1 MVKTFNGGIHP
12 PYSEEPIAN
21 KHKFVEKAAPLEKAA
36 LPKKVVLPMGMHIGA
51 PCEPIVKVGDIVKKG
66 QKIGD
71 SKAFV
76 SAPVHAS
83 ISGKVTAVEP
93 RPWPGGGL
101 MMSVVIESDGKDE
114 VYEDINP
121 PKPLDKLTPEEIKS
135 IIREAGMTGIGGA
148 GFPTHVKLAI
158 PPDKNIDTIIVNGA
172 ECEPFI
178 TADHRLFLEH
188 PEDVVFGLEAIMKAV
203 NVEKGYIAIE
213 DNKVDALESLNKA
226 IAEKQGI
233 EIVVLAT
240 KYPQGSEKQLIQA
253 VTNREVPSGGLPM
266 DVGVIVNN
274 AGTCA
279 AIAKAIKTGMPL
291 IERITTIT
299 GSGIKERKNLLI
311 RIGTP
316 LIDII
321 EQCGGFK
328 GTPGK
333 VLMGGPMM
341 GLAQSALDVPAIKG
355 TSGILVLEK
364 SDVKIFEP
372 STCINC
378 ARCVDACPINLL
390 PTRLAKLSEKGRWK
404 DAEDY
409 HAMDCIECGC
419 CSYVC
424 PAHIPLTQH
433 IRIAKNAITALRKKN
448 KK

>member
-12 PYSEEPIAN
+12 PYN
-21 KHKFVEKAAPLEKAA
+21 KELTKNKPVKETA
-36 LPKKVVLPMGMHIGA
+36 LPSKVILPMGMHVGA
-51 PCEPIVKVGDIVKKG
+51 PCDPLVKVGDTVKKG

-76 SAPVHAS
+76 SAPVHATV
-83 ISGKVTAVEP
+83 SGKVVAAEP
-93 RPWPGGGL
+93 RLWPGGGL

-114 VYEDINP
+114 IFEDIKP
-121 PKPLDKLTPEEIKS
+121 PKSLEELSPEEIKS
-135 IIREAGMTGIGGA
+135 IIREAGMAGLGGA

-158 PPDKNIDTIIVNGA
+158 PPEKNVDTIIVNAA
-172 ECEPFI
+172 ECEPYI
-178 TADHRLFLEH
+178 TADHRLLLEH
-188 PEDVVFGLEAIMKAV
+188 PEDVVLGLKAIMKAV
-203 NVEKGYIAIE
+203 NVNRGIIAIE
-213 DNKVDALESLNKA
+213 DNKIDALEGINRA
-226 IAEKQGI
+226 ISGSEGI
-233 EIVVLAT
+233 QVMILAT
-240 KYPQGSEKQLIQA
+240 KYPQGGEKQLIKA
-253 VTNREVPSGGLPM
+253 VTDREVPSGGLPM

-279 AIAKAIKTGMPL
+279 AIAKVLKTGMPL
-291 IERITTIT
+291 IERITTVS
-299 GSGIKERKNLLI
+299 GSGINEPKNLLI

-316 LIDII
+316 LKDII
-321 EQCGGFK
+321 EECGGFK

-341 GLAQSALDVPAIKG
+341 GLAQSTLDVPAIKG

-364 SDVKIFEP
+364 SDVKLFEP

-378 ARCVDACPINLL
+378 ACCVDACPINLL
-390 PTRLAKLSEKGRWK
+390 PTRLAKFSEKGRWK

-419 CSYVC
+419 CAYVC

-433 IRIAKNAITALRKKN
+433 IRVAKNTITALRKKN
-448 KK
+448 KKQ

>member
-12 PYSEEPIAN
+12 PYNKELTKNKPI
-21 KHKFVEKAAPLEKAA
+21 KETV
-36 LPKKVVLPMGMHIGA
+36 LPSKVILPMGMHVGA
-51 PCEPIVKVGDIVKKG
+51 PCEPLVKVGDMVKKG

-76 SAPVHAS
+76 SVPVHAS
-83 ISGKVTAVEP
+83 ISGKVIAVEP
-93 RPWPGGGL
+93 RLWPGGGL
-101 MMSVVIESDGKDE
+101 MMSVVIESDGKDD

-135 IIREAGMTGIGGA
+135 IIREAGMAGLGGA
-148 GFPTHVKLAI
+148 GFPTHVKLAV
-158 PPDKNIDTIIVNGA
+158 PPEKNIDTIIVNAA
-172 ECEPFI
+172 ECEPYI
-178 TADHRLFLEH
+178 TADHRLLLEH
-188 PEDVVFGLEAIMKAV
+188 PEDVVLGLKAIMKAV
-203 NVEKGYIAIE
+203 NVNKGIIAIE
-213 DNKVDALESLNKA
+213 DNKIDALDGINRA
-226 IAEKQGI
+226 IAGSEGI
-233 EIVVLAT
+233 QVIILAT
-240 KYPQGSEKQLIQA
+240 KYPQGGEKQLIQA
-253 VTNREVPSGGLPM
+253 VTDREVPSGGLPM

-279 AIAKAIKTGMPL
+279 AIAKVLKTGMPL
-291 IERITTIT
+291 IERITTVT
-299 GSGIKERKNLLI
+299 GSGINEPSNLLI

-341 GLAQSALDVPAIKG
+341 GLAQSTLDVPAIKG

-364 SDVKIFEP
+364 SDVKLFEP

-390 PTRLAKLSEKGRWK
+390 PTKLAKFSEKGRWK

-419 CSYVC
+419 CAYVC

-433 IRIAKNAITALRKKN
+433 IRIAKNTITALRKKN

>member
-12 PYSEEPIAN
+12 PYNKELTKNKPI
-21 KHKFVEKAAPLEKAA
+21 KETV
-36 LPKKVVLPMGMHIGA
+36 LPSKVILPMGMHVGA
-51 PCEPIVKVGDIVKKG
+51 PCEPLVKVGDMVKKG

-76 SAPVHAS
+76 SVPVHAS
-83 ISGKVTAVEP
+83 ISGKVIAVEP
-93 RPWPGGGL
+93 RLWPGGGL

-114 VYEDINP
+114 AYEDINP

-135 IIREAGMTGIGGA
+135 IIREAGMAGLGGA
-148 GFPTHVKLAI
+148 GFPTHVKLAV
-158 PPDKNIDTIIVNGA
+158 PPEKNIDTIIVNAA
-172 ECEPFI
+172 ECEPYI
-178 TADHRLFLEH
+178 TADHRLLLEH
-188 PEDVVFGLEAIMKAV
+188 PEDVVLGLKAIMKAV
-203 NVEKGYIAIE
+203 NVNKGIIAIE
-213 DNKVDALESLNKA
+213 DNKIDALDGINRA
-226 IAEKQGI
+226 IAGSEGI
-233 EIVVLAT
+233 QVIILAT
-240 KYPQGSEKQLIQA
+240 KYHQGGEKQLIQA
-253 VTNREVPSGGLPM
+253 ETNREVPSGGLPM

-279 AIAKAIKTGMPL
+279 AIAKVLKTGMPL
-291 IERITTIT
+291 IERITTVT
-299 GSGIKERKNLLI
+299 GSGINEPSNLLI

-341 GLAQSALDVPAIKG
+341 GLAQSTLDVPAIKG

-364 SDVKIFEP
+364 SDVKLFEP

-390 PTRLAKLSEKGRWK
+390 PTRLAKFSEKGRWK

-419 CSYVC
+419 CAYVC

-433 IRIAKNAITALRKKN
+433 IRIAKNTITALRKKN

>member
-12 PYSEEPIAN
+12 PYNKELTKNKPI
-21 KHKFVEKAAPLEKAA
+21 KETV
-36 LPKKVVLPMGMHIGA
+36 LPSKVILPMGMHVGA
-51 PCEPIVKVGDIVKKG
+51 PCEPLVKVGDMVKKG

-76 SAPVHAS
+76 SVPVHAS
-83 ISGKVTAVEP
+83 ISGKVIAVEP
-93 RPWPGGGL
+93 RLWPGGGL

-114 VYEDINP
+114 AYEDINP

-135 IIREAGMTGIGGA
+135 IIREAGMAGLGGA
-148 GFPTHVKLAI
+148 GFPTHVKLAV
-158 PPDKNIDTIIVNGA
+158 PPEKNIDTIIVNAA
-172 ECEPFI
+172 ECEPYI
-178 TADHRLFLEH
+178 TADHRLLLEH
-188 PEDVVFGLEAIMKAV
+188 PEDVVLGLKAIMKAV
-203 NVEKGYIAIE
+203 NVNKGIIAIE
-213 DNKVDALESLNKA
+213 DNKIDALDGINRA
-226 IAEKQGI
+226 IAGSEGI
-233 EIVVLAT
+233 QVIILAT
-240 KYPQGSEKQLIQA
+240 KYPQGGEKQLIQA

-279 AIAKAIKTGMPL
+279 AIAKVLKTGMPL
-291 IERITTIT
+291 IERITTVT
-299 GSGIKERKNLLI
+299 GSGINEPSNLLI

-341 GLAQSALDVPAIKG
+341 GLAQSTLDVPAIKG

-364 SDVKIFEP
+364 SDVKLFEP

-390 PTRLAKLSEKGRWK
+390 PTRLAKFSEKGRWK

-419 CSYVC
+419 CAYVC

-433 IRIAKNAITALRKKN
+433 IRIAKNTITALRKKN

>member
-12 PYSEEPIAN
+12 PYNKELTKNKPI
-21 KHKFVEKAAPLEKAA
+21 KETV
-36 LPKKVVLPMGMHIGA
+36 LPSKVILPMGMHVGA
-51 PCEPIVKVGDIVKKG
+51 PCEPLVKVGDMVKKG

-76 SAPVHAS
+76 SVPVHAS
-83 ISGKVTAVEP
+83 ISGKVIAVEP
-93 RPWPGGGL
+93 RLWPGGGL

-114 VYEDINP
+114 AYEDINP

-135 IIREAGMTGIGGA
+135 IIREAGMAGLGGA
-148 GFPTHVKLAI
+148 GFPTHVKLAV
-158 PPDKNIDTIIVNGA
+158 PPEKNIDTIIVNAA
-172 ECEPFI
+172 ECEPYI
-178 TADHRLFLEH
+178 TADHRLLLEH
-188 PEDVVFGLEAIMKAV
+188 PEDVVLGLKAIMKAV
-203 NVEKGYIAIE
+203 NVNKGIIAIE
-213 DNKVDALESLNKA
+213 DNKIDALDGINRA
-226 IAEKQGI
+226 IAGSEGI
-233 EIVVLAT
+233 QVIILAT
-240 KYPQGSEKQLIQA
+240 KYPQGGEKQLIQA

-279 AIAKAIKTGMPL
+279 AIAKVLKTGMPL
-291 IERITTIT
+291 IERITTVT
-299 GSGIKERKNLLI
+299 GSGINEPSNLLI

-341 GLAQSALDVPAIKG
+341 GLAQSTLDVPAIKG

-364 SDVKIFEP
+364 SDVKLFEP

-390 PTRLAKLSEKGRWK
+390 PTRLAKFSEKGRWRTLK
-404 DAEDY
+404 TT
-409 HAMDCIECGC
+409 
-419 CSYVC
+419 
-424 PAHIPLTQH
+424 TQW
-433 IRIAKNAITALRKKN
+433 IV
-448 KK
+448 

>member
-12 PYSEEPIAN
+12 PYN
-21 KHKFVEKAAPLEKAA
+21 KELTKNKPVKETA
-36 LPKKVVLPMGMHIGA
+36 LPNKVILPMGMHVGA
-51 PCEPIVKVGDIVKKG
+51 PCEPLVKVGDTVKKG

-76 SAPVHAS
+76 SAPVHATV
-83 ISGKVTAVEP
+83 SGKVVAVEP
-93 RPWPGGGL
+93 RLWPGGGL

-114 VYEDINP
+114 IFEDITP
-121 PKPLDKLTPEEIKS
+121 PKSLEELSPEEIKS
-135 IIREAGMTGIGGA
+135 IIREAGMAGLGGA

-158 PPDKNIDTIIVNGA
+158 PPEKNVDTIIVNAA
-172 ECEPFI
+172 ECEPYI
-178 TADHRLFLEH
+178 TADHRLLLEH
-188 PEDVVFGLEAIMKAV
+188 PEDVVLGLKAIMKAV
-203 NVEKGYIAIE
+203 NVNRGIIAIE
-213 DNKVDALESLNKA
+213 DNKIDVLDGINRA
-226 IAEKQGI
+226 ISGSEGI
-233 EIVVLAT
+233 QVVILAT
-240 KYPQGSEKQLIQA
+240 KYPQGGEKQLIKA
-253 VTNREVPSGGLPM
+253 VTDREVPSGGLPM

-279 AIAKAIKTGMPL
+279 AIAKVLKTGMPL
-291 IERITTIT
+291 IERITTVS
-299 GSGIKERKNLLI
+299 GSGINEPKNLLI

-316 LIDII
+316 LKDII
-321 EQCGGFK
+321 EECGGLK

-341 GLAQSALDVPAIKG
+341 GLAQSTLDVPAIKG

-364 SDVKIFEP
+364 SDVKLFEP

-390 PTRLAKLSEKGRWK
+390 PTRLAKFSEKGRWK

-419 CSYVC
+419 CAYVC

-433 IRIAKNAITALRKKN
+433 IRVAKNTITALRKKN
-448 KK
+448 KKQ